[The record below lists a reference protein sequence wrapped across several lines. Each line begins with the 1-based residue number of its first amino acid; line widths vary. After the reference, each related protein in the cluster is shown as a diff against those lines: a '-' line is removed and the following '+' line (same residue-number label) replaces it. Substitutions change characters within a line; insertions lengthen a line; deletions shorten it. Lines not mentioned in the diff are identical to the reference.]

1 MSFPFSNSLF
11 SLITNVFIFHQPA
24 RISVSRINCS
34 FIPKKG
40 MPFFEIGIYQSKRV
54 YNLGTLWRTAYQLG
68 AAGVFTIGRRYE
80 RQPSDP
86 FVVERQIPLRNFL
99 TFDHFLA
106 QRPVNTI
113 LIGIEQGG
121 TMLSEFDHPP
131 QAIYLLGAEDFGLPN
146 AVLEKCNSVVSLE
159 AMVRSSYN
167 VAVAGSIVM
176 YDRVFG
182 RRMAYP
188 PPTKGR

>member
-1 MSFPFSNSLF
+1 
-11 SLITNVFIFHQPA
+11 
-24 RISVSRINCS
+24 
-34 FIPKKG
+34 
-40 MPFFEIGIYQSKRV
+40 MPFFEIGIYQSKRI

-86 FVVERQIPLRNFL
+86 FVVERQIPLRNFEN
-99 TFDHFLA
+99 FDQFLA
-106 QRPVNTI
+106 QRPINT
-113 LIGIEQGG
+113 LLVGIEQDGEP
-121 TMLSEFDHPP
+121 LSGFDHPP

-146 AVLEKCNSVVSLE
+146 VVLNKCNCIVSLE
-159 AMVRSSYN
+159 AMVRASYN

-182 RRMAYP
+182 RRMGYP
-188 PPTKGR
+188 PQK